1 MSGNPLPNF
10 GDLLKKAR
18 NMQEQMRREL
28 ETLRVEASAGGG
40 MVTVRMNGQ
49 KELVDLKIDPQLSKD
64 ADLEMI
70 QELVKGAVNQAA
82 REVDEQMRK
91 KLGGLA
97 GGLGLPNLPGL
108 F

>member
-1 MSGNPLPNF
+1 MNPLPNF

-18 NMQEQMRREL
+18 TMQEQMQRDL

-40 MVTVRMNGQ
+40 MVTVHMNGQ
-49 KELVDLKIDPQLSKD
+49 KQVLSLKIDPQLLKD
-64 ADLEMI
+64 ADTEMV
-70 QELVKGAVNQAA
+70 QELVKSAVNQAT

-97 GGLGLPNLPGL
+97 GGLGLPNIPGL

>member
-1 MSGNPLPNF
+1 M
-10 GDLLKKAR
+10 KKAR
-18 NMQEQMRREL
+18 TMQEQVQREV
-28 ETLRVEASAGGG
+28 EALRVEASAGGG

-49 KELVDLKIDPQLSKD
+49 KEILDLKIDPQLYKD
-64 ADLEMI
+64 GDLEMV
-70 QELVKGAVNQAA
+70 QELVKGAVNQAQ

-91 KLGGLA
+91 KLGGMA

>member
-18 NMQEQMRREL
+18 TMQEQMQREVAA
-28 ETLRVEASAGGG
+28 LRVEASAGGG
-40 MVTVRMNGQ
+40 MVTVRVNGQ
-49 KELVDLKIDPQLSKD
+49 KELLELKIDPQLYKD
-64 ADLEMI
+64 GDLEMI
-70 QELVKGAVNQAA
+70 QELVKGAVNQAM

-91 KLGGLA
+91 KLGGMA

>member
-10 GDLLKKAR
+10 GELLKKAR
-18 NMQEQMRREL
+18 SMQEQMQREL
-28 ETLRVEASAGGG
+28 EGMRVEASAGGG
-40 MVTVRMNGQ
+40 MVTVRVNGQ
-49 KELVDLKIDPQLSKD
+49 KEILDLKIDPQLSKD
-64 ADLEMI
+64 GDVEMI
-70 QELVKGAVNQAA
+70 QELVKGAVNQAM

-91 KLGGLA
+91 KLGGMA

>member
-1 MSGNPLPNF
+1 MSGLPNF

-18 NMQEQMRREL
+18 TMQEQMQRDL
-28 ETLRVEASAGGG
+28 EGLRVEASAGGG
-40 MVTVRMNGQ
+40 MVTVHMNGQ
-49 KELVDLKIDPQLSKD
+49 KQILNLKIDPQLSKD

-70 QELVKGAVNQAA
+70 QELVKSAVNQAT

>member
-1 MSGNPLPNF
+1 MNPLPNF

-18 NMQEQMRREL
+18 TMQEEMKREV
-28 ETLRVEASAGGG
+28 EALRVEASAGGD

-49 KELVDLKIDPQLSKD
+49 KEILELKIDPQLFKD
-64 ADLEMI
+64 ADVEMV
-70 QELVKGAVNQAA
+70 QELVKGAINQAL

-91 KLGGLA
+91 KLGGMA
-97 GGLGLPNLPGL
+97 GGLGLPNIPGL